1 MSHRHGVIHHGL
13 FILKILVKD
22 VISIELK
29 IENDLVPDHLDL
41 QLSSHY
47 AKNALTDIEAP

>member
-1 MSHRHGVIHHGL
+1 MSHKHGVIHYGL